1 LYVSHSLSC
10 VLLTSAN
17 RNLDTDFLEH
27 LKSLPPSAADLELRS
42 LSTGDGDE
50 SSNELLH
57 FIRAL
62 TSRLKAR
69 RDYELVQAWM
79 AVFLRLHF
87 DLVMADPALLRELE
101 QWRACQAKER
111 ARLDELIG
119 YCGGVVG
126 FLRSPRT

>member
-1 LYVSHSLSC
+1 M
-10 VLLTSAN
+10 TSAN

-119 YCGGVVG
+119 YCRGVVG

>member
-1 LYVSHSLSC
+1 
-10 VLLTSAN
+10 
-17 RNLDTDFLEH
+17 
-27 LKSLPPSAADLELRS
+27 
-42 LSTGDGDE
+42 
-50 SSNELLH
+50 
-57 FIRAL
+57 
-62 TSRLKAR
+62 
-69 RDYELVQAWM
+69 M